1 MPILDARFRQRGFH
15 LFLGEL
21 RNLCQSR
28 DRPHINQPPDFPCGQ
43 QLDKLLPGSRGVAD
57 REKRSMRHRR
67 VALRSFGQSFRA
79 SHQLVQVRDAHPPAS
94 RAGPSA
100 PQSFKV
106 FAPCEDFGPRGIPG
120 FQRRIHPRQGL
131 QRRLCDAGAIYLVAA
146 QSTRPWRAVLY
157 HNLRVSSRRAKILA
171 RGESPVSSGES
182 TPGKVS
188 KGDSAT
194 RGLSIWLRPR
204 RL

>member
-21 RNLCQSR
+21 RNLCRSR

-120 FQRRIHPRQGL
+120 FQWRIHPRQGL
-131 QRRLCDAGAIYLVAA
+131 QRRLCDARAIYLVAA
-146 QSTRPWRAVLY
+146 PPPMTFRPWSASTRTTCAPI
-157 HNLRVSSRRAKILA
+157 SSRRGDRHIEDRLFATSGPRDGTGFFLYD
-171 RGESPVSSGES
+171 VTSSC
-182 TPGKVS
+182 TPF
-188 KGDSAT
+188 
-194 RGLSIWLRPR
+194 GL
-204 RL
+204 